1 MTYLNSNQLKQY
13 EDEGFVSPI
22 NIFSK
27 EKAKEIRNEIE
38 LIEKIMPEEL
48 EKSGRYNAHL
58 ISPLLDEVTHNSK
71 ILDAVESLIGKNI
84 LVCGTTLF
92 IKNPYEKGFVS
103 YHQDAK
109 YIGLEPHNWV
119 TAWVAITDSNEK
131 NGCMRMWSG
140 SHKDDL
146 KDHNQMFN
154 EGNLLTRGQTVNN
167 VPKEIPTMMQ
177 YNTHINKESMFNT
190 PPVMSI
196 YAVNRSLNWLD
207 SIGGVPE
214 MEIKN
219 RAKAKKLYEEIERN
233 SLFRCPV
240 NQDDR
245 SMMNIPFVFN
255 DNLDE
260 LHFLEFCKDR
270 GLFTLKGHRSVG
282 GFRASIYN
290 AMPEAG
296 VDALVQAMKDYES
309 K

>member
-38 LIEKIMPEEL
+38 LIEKNMPEEL

-109 YIGLEPHNWV
+109 YIGLKPHNWV
-119 TAWVAITDSNEK
+119 TAWVAITDSNEE

-140 SHKDDL
+140 SHKDNL
-146 KDHNQMFN
+146 KNHNQMFN
-154 EGNLLTRGQTVNN
+154 EGNLLTRGQTINN
-167 VPKEIPTMMQ
+167 VPKDEVKPLILKAGQMSLHHPKVVHGSELNKSNDRRIGFVIQSYIGTNVKQ
-177 YNTHINKESMFNT
+177 VLGINNVQLARGLDEFN
-190 PPVMSI
+190 
-196 YAVNRSLNWLD
+196 YHKK
-207 SIGGVPE
+207 IGRP
-214 MEIKN
+214 
-219 RAKAKKLYEEIERN
+219 N
-233 SLFRCPV
+233 SL
-240 NQDDR
+240 
-245 SMMNIPFVFN
+245 MNKRDLKIKKSEN
-255 DNLDE
+255 NNLQE
-260 LHFLEFCKDR
+260 IFY
-270 GLFTLKGHRSVG
+270 KGSQKKG
-282 GFRASIYN
+282 TY
-290 AMPEAG
+290 
-296 VDALVQAMKDYES
+296 
-309 K
+309 